1 MDHETRSDLCAAVVD
16 AASRRERAGRLR
28 EALVAVQPTRAEVEE
43 MA

>member
-1 MDHETRSDLCAAVVD
+1 MDHDTRSALCAVVD

-28 EALVAVQPTRAEVEE
+28 EALVAVQPTRAEVEK